1 VEELFGPARWEL
13 ENDPVESGK
22 GRLLMKE
29 KIINFFNDVVKEM
42 GKVTWPSREEL
53 VESTKIV
60 IIVSLII
67 SIFTWGIDTIL
78 SEVLKAIL

>member
-1 VEELFGPARWEL
+1 
-13 ENDPVESGK
+13 
-22 GRLLMKE
+22 MKE

-78 SEVLKAIL
+78 SELLKAIL